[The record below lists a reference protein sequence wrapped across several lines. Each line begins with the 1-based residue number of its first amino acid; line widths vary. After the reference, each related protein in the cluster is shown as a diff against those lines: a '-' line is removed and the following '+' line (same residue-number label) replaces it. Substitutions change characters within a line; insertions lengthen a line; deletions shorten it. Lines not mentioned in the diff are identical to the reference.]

1 MKRIDVIKK
10 AIAIVSTVEDEKKE
24 EILDGLEKLLNSVE
38 KNLNSI
44 REYQAKKKA
53 GKIQ

>member
-10 AIAIVSTVEDEKKE
+10 TIEIVSATENSEKE

-44 REYQAKKKA
+44 REYQAKKRAEKA
-53 GKIQ
+53 E